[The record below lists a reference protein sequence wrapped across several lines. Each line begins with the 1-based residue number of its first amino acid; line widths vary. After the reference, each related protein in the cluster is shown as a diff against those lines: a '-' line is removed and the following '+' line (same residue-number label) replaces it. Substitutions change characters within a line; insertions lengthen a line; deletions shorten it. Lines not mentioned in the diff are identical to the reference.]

1 MAKRILV
8 VEDEPRILA
17 IVQERLEV
25 SGHEVITATDGVQ
38 ALEVAR
44 REKPDLIVLDLML
57 PRKDGYDVCVEL
69 KNDPVY
75 SPIPILMLT
84 SKSQD
89 KEINKGLACGAEG
102 YMLKPF
108 DSKAFVAR
116 VAQLLE
122 RAEADR
128 LQRKVREGEA

>member
-116 VAQLLE
+116 VAQLLDK
-122 RAEADR
+122 AETDK
-128 LQRKVREGEA
+128 LQRKAREGEA